1 MLTTVRVRGSFILKS
16 THPYVSLVSQV
27 KYNNINIYSLTA
39 WKMVAEGCWL
49 SFSKN
54 FLLWLLVTVAHSLHG
69 RPLLICKHKHN
80 ASQSFLEL
88 KNVSCK
94 PESIQSNVYFKA
106 RRSLFLAYDT
116 LFRVSLA
123 PVYFRANCGNLL
135 AAKIISNQAGNAHF
149 FPCNQWLH

>member
-1 MLTTVRVRGSFILKS
+1 MLATVRVRGSFILKS

-27 KYNNINIYSLTA
+27 KYNNIIIYSLTA

-49 SFSKN
+49 SFREN

-80 ASQSFLEL
+80 ASQSY
-88 KNVSCK
+88 K

-135 AAKIISNQAGNAHF
+135 ADKIISNQAGNAHF